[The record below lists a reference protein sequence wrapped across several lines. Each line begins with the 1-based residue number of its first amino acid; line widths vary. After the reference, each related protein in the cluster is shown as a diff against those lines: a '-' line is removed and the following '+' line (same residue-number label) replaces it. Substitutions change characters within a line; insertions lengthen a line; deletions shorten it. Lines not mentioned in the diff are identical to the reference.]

1 MKHRTQCEQILRD
14 LKRGWK
20 ITQSKAYERYGC
32 LRLSGRI
39 FDLRELGYDIK
50 TDMIAVKNRNGDT
63 CYVAQYRLE
72 K

>member
-1 MKHRTQCEQILRD
+1 MRKKTHCDMILRD
-14 LKRGWK
+14 LKRGRK
-20 ITQSKAYERYGC
+20 ITQAKAYEWYGC

-50 TDMIAVKNRNGDT
+50 TDMIPVKNRDGDVS
-63 CYVAQYRLE
+63 YVAEYRLE